1 MTLTPQRA
9 AAQATSGCLGR
20 VPLPRSPPAPDLS
33 SPRAVSRD
41 VSARRRVNALSA
53 PLADKALV
61 PHTQLQQ
68 TRLPLQPPP
77 LAAQTAVSRGN
88 NNNNS
93 NKNGKCNCNCSQTKL
108 ARNASSDVSLAVDCV
123 WVLYAFRFALVFVI
137 VVAVAVIMLNAFCF
151 C

>member
-20 VPLPRSPPAPDLS
+20 VPLLRPPPAPYLS

-88 NNNNS
+88 NNN
-93 NKNGKCNCNCSQTKL
+93 KNGKCNCNCSQTKL
-108 ARNASSDVSLAVDCV
+108 ARNASSDANVSVDFV